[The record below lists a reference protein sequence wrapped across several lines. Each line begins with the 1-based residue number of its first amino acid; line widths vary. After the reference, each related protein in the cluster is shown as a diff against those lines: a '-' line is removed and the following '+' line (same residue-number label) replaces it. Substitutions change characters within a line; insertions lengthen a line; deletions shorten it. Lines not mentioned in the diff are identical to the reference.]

1 VYVDL
6 DRTLIRRSTSTLE
19 LRDFIIVNG
28 FVSTILIVFNY
39 KLFSKLKLKTWI
51 SKQPNNVD
59 YSSEFN
65 PDVISLTQEFKS
77 KGSPVILATASP
89 RISAER
95 VISQCPVTFNELITS
110 SDTKNIKGLKKLAE
124 IQKSLEFYKT
134 SEFVY
139 IGDSIADLKIMKS
152 SAKSYFVGKKLVLLI
167 GRVIYQIRQLNGLHE
182 LNRLDKER

>member
-1 VYVDL
+1 MYVDL
-6 DRTLIRRSTSTLE
+6 DRTLLRRSTSTLE
-19 LRDFIIVNG
+19 LRDFIVVNG
-28 FVSTILIVFNY
+28 FVGTILIIFKN

-59 YSSEFN
+59 YSSQFN

-124 IQKSLEFYKT
+124 IQKSLEFYKS

-139 IGDSIADLKIMKS
+139 VGDSIADLKIMKS

-167 GRVIYQIRQLNGLHE
+167 GKVIYQIPHLNGLHE